1 MLSDSAVQL
10 GFPLLGAMLLPPL
23 IDSIYFLSI
32 ARYYPCTYLPIPL
45 LGTITGI
52 LLLLLLQHPLLPSH
66 STLPIPAGTCTALPS
81 TYPLYCLSPARS
93 TTNTI
98 VPPPAA
104 TQGTEVEME
113 YTSRKNGDCYFTSN
127 YF

>member
-1 MLSDSAVQL
+1 MTVIS
-10 GFPLLGAMLLPPL
+10 L
-23 IDSIYFLSI
+23 ICAAI
-32 ARYYPCTYLPIPL
+32 
-45 LGTITGI
+45 ITSTTA
-52 LLLLLLQHPLLPSH
+52 L

-93 TTNTI
+93 TTTTSTNTT

-104 TQGTEVEME
+104 TQGAEVEME
-113 YTSRKNGDCYFTSN
+113 YTSRKNGDYYFTSN

>member
-52 LLLLLLQHPLLPSH
+52 LLLLLLPAIITSTTAL

-81 TYPLYCLSPARS
+81 TYPLYPLPDLL
-93 TTNTI
+93 
-98 VPPPAA
+98 
-104 TQGTEVEME
+104 GL
-113 YTSRKNGDCYFTSN
+113 
-127 YF
+127 